1 MARMALIL
9 IIDDDEGWRTV
20 VREVLR
26 LERHEVV
33 EAVDGTQGVEMCRR
47 LRPQLVITDIV
58 MPDKEGLETIEEI
71 HGEFPDLPIIAMSGG
86 GDYLRKED
94 FLPMARQMGACAT
107 LGKPLSR
114 ESLLKAVNEALS
126 MTPGS

>member
-1 MARMALIL
+1 MALIL
-9 IIDDDEGWRTV
+9 VIDDDEGWRTV

-33 EAVDGTQGVEMCRR
+33 EAVDGGQGVDLCRR
-47 LRPQLVITDIV
+47 VRPQLVITDIV

-71 HGEFPDLPIIAMSGG
+71 HNEFPKLPIIAMSGG

-94 FLPMARQMGACAT
+94 FLPMAEQLGACAT

-114 ESLLKAVNEALS
+114 EALLQAVNKALAL
-126 MTPGS
+126 G